1 MIGEPFIILPTI
13 DSTNNYAKAL
23 VRNGLAKDGMI
34 VFAEEQTRGRGQK
47 NNLWQSE
54 QGANIMMST
63 IVDISWLSIN
73 EQFQLSCATAVACC
87 DFFSKYAGDETCI
100 KWPNDLY
107 WRDRKAGGILIE
119 NIIKGNIWEKAVIG
133 IGINI
138 NQVDFNQMKN
148 TPVSLKQIT
157 GKSFEVKLLAKELCT
172 FLDKCYNE
180 LKEGNFENHLDLY
193 NQRLFK
199 RGEIATLKKGNELVA
214 TIIESVNKNGE
225 LLTNNPMQSSFTH
238 GEVEWL
244 L

>member
-23 VRNGLAKDGMI
+23 VRDSLAKLGMVI
-34 VFAEEQTRGRGQK
+34 FAEEQTHGRGQK
-47 NNLWQSE
+47 NNQWQSE
-54 QGANIMMST
+54 HGQNIMMSAIIDAT
-63 IVDISWLSIN
+63 WLSIN
-73 EQFQLSCATAVACC
+73 EQFQLSCATAVACS

-119 NIIKGNIWEKAVIG
+119 NVIKGKIWEKAIVG

-138 NQVDFNQMKN
+138 NQVGFNQMRNK
-148 TPVSLKQIT
+148 PVSLKQIT
-157 GKSFEVKLLAKELCT
+157 GQSFDVKELGKELCI
-172 FLDKCYNE
+172 FLEKRYKE

-199 RGEIATLKKGNELVA
+199 KGEIVTLKKGNEMIAAMV
-214 TIIESVNKNGE
+214 EGVNKKGG
-225 LLTNNPMQSSFTH
+225 LLTNNQLQSSFTH
-238 GEVEWL
+238 GEVEWIL
-244 L
+244 

>member
-23 VRNGLAKDGMI
+23 VRDGLAKHGMA
-34 VFAEEQTRGRGQK
+34 VFAEIQTNGRGQK
-47 NNLWQSE
+47 NNQWLSE
-54 QGANIMMST
+54 QGLNIMMT
-63 IVDISWLSIN
+63 AILDGSWLSIN
-73 EQFQLSCATAVACC
+73 EQFQLSCATAVACS

-119 NIIKGNIWEKAVIG
+119 NVIKGNIWDKAVVG

-138 NQVDFNQMKN
+138 NQVSFTDMKN
-148 TPVSLKQIT
+148 KPVSLKQIT

-172 FLDKCYNE
+172 FLEKRYNE
-180 LKEGNFENHLDLY
+180 LKEGHFENQLDLY

-199 RGEIATLKKGNELVA
+199 KGKLVTLKKDNE
-214 TIIESVNKNGE
+214 IINSTVEGVNKKGE
-225 LLTNNPMQSSFTH
+225 LLINNQLQSSFTH
-238 GEVEWL
+238 GEVEWIL
-244 L
+244 